1 MSTTSTKTTPIRVS
15 VSFKESSVFAGEDV
29 QCTITFKNVAST
41 QSAAERTPQ
50 NSSCGDPRLL
60 HPERSRSKPLPARAP
75 SVAQSVAPSVTP
87 SIPSSVQPSA
97 SKNSSLHDVAVIPQG
112 AHSAAPP
119 GRARGHRPTL
129 SLNTPHLPGVPRS
142 PSAPSNA
149 PNGSTTPV
157 HKHGRSLSIMS
168 IHSDAINGTTS
179 PGGVAPPKRPVRG
192 HGRSTSLQVVSPRG
206 GSSGG
211 PNSSRSL
218 QPSPFFSTS
227 PPPLGRAQTDN
238 SVSTR
243 PRPSRRT
250 SKQGTSPGTPV
261 ANETRKASLG
271 SFKFPPTSPEPGSAL
286 GEMSP
291 ALEISPAEDAFIV
304 PRTRHASLVP
314 SPGNSLT
321 RSPEEIAPPR
331 EKLQP
336 SPVTRIISGASMNGG
351 SSRSS
356 GEFYTVSNNSTE
368 TLASEYIARP
378 TARLLPKLM
387 QDRRPSNLVPAQ
399 SRQDKPEVL
408 MMGYAQVMGSF
419 TLDGSLI
426 NQGPFEEVKR
436 KGMMGGQGGGGV
448 VGIERTKRDSGLFG
462 ALGWSNLGESLGGL
476 LGGAE
481 PSSIREMRSV
491 ASAKTVPLLSTPQS
505 ILFVDLKLA
514 PGEEKSYTYT
524 FTLPRGLPPSHKG
537 RAMKVNYHLN
547 IGTQRPGSAAR
558 AVRSV
563 TVPFRV
569 FGSVNNLGE
578 ILGHDLMSPYIILRD
593 QATIETIEDPKAQ
606 LIPNGSISRKPT
618 GEAKQA
624 RVEFETYVRN
634 LLETAKRDPNSSL
647 LSPTDAP
654 SEYRRRRS
662 TVEDLP
668 VNSMKEAIDFAIL
681 RSNSSSFSSASTNRF
696 EIARNGR
703 RVAVIRLARPAFR
716 LGETI
721 SMVIDFDNAD
731 IPVYGIA
738 VTLES
743 SEKVDPAIALRSGAS
758 IHRVTRKV
766 HASFAENTLFARRV
780 SFAPTVPPNATPE
793 FITSGVSLEW
803 KLRVEFV
810 TPRIAHNHH
819 HHHHHGSSSAY
830 GSAYNSRNNSV
841 ANTPVMEKPPLP
853 LPLQFGESWG
863 GAGSLMEEMGS
874 DDRGTV
880 LAAVER
886 LNCESFEVAVP
897 IRVYGSLTGS
907 DSLTAAGEQED
918 GYAI

>member
-1 MSTTSTKTTPIRVS
+1 
-15 VSFKESSVFAGEDV
+15 
-29 QCTITFKNVAST
+29 
-41 QSAAERTPQ
+41 
-50 NSSCGDPRLL
+50 
-60 HPERSRSKPLPARAP
+60 
-75 SVAQSVAPSVTP
+75 
-87 SIPSSVQPSA
+87 
-97 SKNSSLHDVAVIPQG
+97 
-112 AHSAAPP
+112 
-119 GRARGHRPTL
+119 
-129 SLNTPHLPGVPRS
+129 
-142 PSAPSNA
+142 
-149 PNGSTTPV
+149 
-157 HKHGRSLSIMS
+157 
-168 IHSDAINGTTS
+168 
-179 PGGVAPPKRPVRG
+179 
-192 HGRSTSLQVVSPRG
+192 
-206 GSSGG
+206 
-211 PNSSRSL
+211 
-218 QPSPFFSTS
+218 
-227 PPPLGRAQTDN
+227 
-238 SVSTR
+238 
-243 PRPSRRT
+243 
-250 SKQGTSPGTPV
+250 
-261 ANETRKASLG
+261 
-271 SFKFPPTSPEPGSAL
+271 
-286 GEMSP
+286 
-291 ALEISPAEDAFIV
+291 
-304 PRTRHASLVP
+304 
-314 SPGNSLT
+314 
-321 RSPEEIAPPR
+321 
-331 EKLQP
+331 
-336 SPVTRIISGASMNGG
+336 MNGG

-368 TLASEYIARP
+368 TLASEYISRP

-387 QDRRPSNLVPAQ
+387 QDRKPSNLAPVNT
-399 SRQDKPEVL
+399 RLQDKPEVL

-436 KGMMGGQGGGGV
+436 KGVMGGQGGGGV

-462 ALGWSNLGESLGGL
+462 ALGWSNLGESIGGL

-524 FTLPRGLPPSHKG
+524 FTLPRGLPPTHKG

-547 IGTQRPGSAAR
+547 IGTQRPGTSAR

-569 FGSVNNLGE
+569 FGSVTNHGE
-578 ILGHDLMSPYIILRD
+578 ILGHDLMSPYILLRD
-593 QATIETIEDPKAQ
+593 QATTSVVGDAKAQ
-606 LIPNGSISRKPT
+606 LIPNGAANKKLN
-618 GEAKQA
+618 GEAQQA
-624 RVEFETYVRN
+624 QAEFENYVRN
-634 LLETAKRDPNSSL
+634 LLDTAKRDPNGSL
-647 LSPTDAP
+647 LSPTEAP
-654 SEYRRRRS
+654 KEYRRRRS
-662 TVEDLP
+662 TVEEIP

-681 RSNSSSFSSASTNRF
+681 RSNTSSSSSASTNRF

-721 SMVIDFDNAD
+721 SAVIEFDNAEV
-731 IPVYGIA
+731 PVYGIA

-766 HASFAENTLFARRV
+766 HASFAENALFARRV
-780 SFAPTVPPNATPE
+780 CFAPTVPPNATPE

-810 TPRIAHNHH
+810 TPRIGNAR
-819 HHHHHGSSSAY
+819 SSAY
-830 GSAYNSRNNSV
+830 NSRNNSRNNSV
-841 ANTPVMEKPPLP
+841 ANTPVMEKQQQQQL
-853 LPLQFGESWG
+853 GEYWG
-863 GAGSLMEEMGS
+863 GATALLEEMAS

-897 IRVYGSLTGS
+897 IRVYGASTGS
-907 DSLTAAGEQED
+907 DSLTGGAEEQED